1 MSLLENLEWR
11 YATKKMNGKAV
22 PQEKVDYI
30 LEAARLSPSSSGL
43 QPYRII
49 VITDP
54 EMKEKIKPIAWD
66 QSQITDASHI
76 LVFAAWEN
84 YTEDKIKEVFANT
97 LTARGM
103 PLDKMDAY
111 RERLWGMYSQLPEEW
126 HAHHAAKQAYIA
138 FGTAIAAAAEQKV
151 DATPME
157 GFDSAALDELLALKE
172 LGLKSA
178 LVLPLGYRDE
188 TNDWLAGMKKF
199 RTPKEEFVISSAE
212 IMEK

>member
-43 QPYRII
+43 QPYRVI
-49 VITDP
+49 VVTDP
-54 EMKEKIKPIAWD
+54 EIKEKMKPIAWD

-84 YTEDKIKEVFANT
+84 YTEEKIKAVFKET
-97 LTARGM
+97 LTARGL

-157 GFDSAALDELLALKE
+157 GFDPEGLDALLGLKE

-178 LVLPLGYRDE
+178 VVLPLGYRDE
-188 TNDWLAGMKKF
+188 ENDWLAGMKKF
-199 RTPKEEFVISSAE
+199 RTPKEEFIITSDELVE
-212 IMEK
+212 Q

>member
-1 MSLLENLEWR
+1 MSLLENLTWR

-49 VITDP
+49 VVTDP
-54 EMKEKIKPIAWD
+54 EIKEKIKPIAWD

-76 LVFAAWEN
+76 LVFAAWEK
-84 YTEDKIKEVFANT
+84 YTEDRIKEVFHNT
-97 LTARGM
+97 LTARGL

-138 FGTAIAAAAEQKV
+138 FGTAIVAAAEQKV

-157 GFDSAALDELLALKE
+157 GFDPAALDELLGLKE

-178 LVLPLGYRDE
+178 VVLPLGYRDE
-188 TNDWLAGMKKF
+188 ENDWLSGMKKF

-212 IMEK
+212 ILEK

>member
-43 QPYRII
+43 QPYRVI
-49 VITDP
+49 VVTDP
-54 EMKEKIKPIAWD
+54 EIKEKMKPIAWD

-84 YTEDKIKEVFANT
+84 YTEEKIKAVFKET
-97 LTARGM
+97 LTARGL

-111 RERLWGMYSQLPEEW
+111 RERLWG
-126 HAHHAAKQAYIA
+126 I
-138 FGTAIAAAAEQKV
+138 
-151 DATPME
+151 DR
-157 GFDSAALDELLALKE
+157 
-172 LGLKSA
+172 KS
-178 LVLPLGYRDE
+178 V
-188 TNDWLAGMKKF
+188 
-199 RTPKEEFVISSAE
+199 V
-212 IMEK
+212 